1 MDRQSMELASS
12 QTFVSPFSC
21 DYFFFPF
28 FFSPRGFF
36 AHISMDARQYALL
49 HKAIQENDIQQVLK
63 IDTHYWNW
71 PMGKNRDAF
80 TRVARENRVNLFI
93 AMSQENPNFAIDCYV
108 TDAIVG
114 DSVLILKYI
123 FAHSSEHLQTF
134 WKQNMVKVAI
144 MNSAFKCLKFL
155 MKDDRILSYRI
166 NCNPCYVRN
175 SLMMQKLINYKIP
188 FDTWKPA
195 SQLDHFLVFK
205 HFCEKVPEFSWNN
218 ELSQEIALLFQ
229 GKKLLSTTNKLFD
242 IISKLILNRVVE
254 ESFEKNIILSI
265 CYFALGFLISTHIA
279 TSCITKLILDY
290 ISMDRF
296 VKKPKRRSRFLIR
309 LKMIKN

>member
-1 MDRQSMELASS
+1 
-12 QTFVSPFSC
+12 V
-21 DYFFFPF
+21 
-28 FFSPRGFF
+28 
-36 AHISMDARQYALL
+36 QYALL
-49 HKAIQENDIQQVLK
+49 HKAIQENDIQRVLE

-71 PMGKNRDAF
+71 SMGKNRDAF

-93 AMSQENPNFAIDCYV
+93 AMSQGNPNFAIDCYV

-123 FAHSSEHLQTF
+123 FAHIPEDRQTA
-134 WKQNMVKVAI
+134 WKNPMVKVAI

-155 MKDDRILSYRI
+155 MKDNRILLSRI

-175 SLMMQKLINYKIP
+175 SLMMQKLIDYKIP

-229 GKKLLSTTNKLFD
+229 GKKLLSNCDTSAKKLFD
-242 IISKLILNRVVE
+242 IISKLILDNAGALSFVDSGSRPIISNRVIE
-254 ESFEKNIILSI
+254 ERFEKNIILSI

-296 VKKPKRRSRFLIR
+296 VKKPKRRSRFLIQ